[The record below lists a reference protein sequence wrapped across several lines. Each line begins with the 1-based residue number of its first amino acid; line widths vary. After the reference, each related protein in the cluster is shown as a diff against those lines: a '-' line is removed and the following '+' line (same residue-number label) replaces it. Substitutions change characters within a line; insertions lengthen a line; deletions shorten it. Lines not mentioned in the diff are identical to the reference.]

1 MRVGRRAS
9 CSCGR
14 TSSGR
19 CASPA
24 RSKRSMRP
32 TPMRTLSRG
41 RRVPGFPRGPPSRA
55 QRLPRAPCWRRP
67 WRKRRRNTER
77 RRRARRTGAATAWR
91 RARSSSGRD
100 APTGCMT
107 GCCIAKPAVTG
118 RSSGLR
124 PRSSGSREAI
134 LLLAIGAVVS
144 GLSLRCV
151 EPMLPQLA
159 MDFSTSVSA
168 ASIIV
173 TAFAVA
179 YAGAVLLQGPLG
191 DRYGKLRVVAIG
203 MALAGLASLGCAAA
217 WSLGSLAAMRFLM
230 AIFASAPV
238 ALGIAYIGDVIP
250 LEDRQE
256 TIARFIAGSIF
267 GQTLGPLFGGV
278 LTDSAGWRRS
288 FVALGFR
295 FLVRAALL
303 FLRSLFIAGAAILF
317 VRTRREWPALGP
329 GRFEPLAAHA
339 RLLARAPV
347 RWRLAVGVAETFFF
361 FGGYVFLGAYLRE
374 RFDLSYTVVGLVLAG
389 YGVGGLAYSSLV
401 RFFVRLGDRRL
412 VVLGGV
418 LGLVFFSAIVLANQ
432 WGYAVPS
439 TFGLGLAFYLMHN
452 TIQTKASE
460 VAPDAR
466 GSAIALYASA
476 WAIGQASGVAALGV
490 AVAYIGYASAILAAA
505 VGFML
510 LGFWLRYN
518 MARLHA

>member
-1 MRVGRRAS
+1 
-9 CSCGR
+9 
-14 TSSGR
+14 
-19 CASPA
+19 
-24 RSKRSMRP
+24 
-32 TPMRTLSRG
+32 
-41 RRVPGFPRGPPSRA
+41 
-55 QRLPRAPCWRRP
+55 
-67 WRKRRRNTER
+67 
-77 RRRARRTGAATAWR
+77 
-91 RARSSSGRD
+91 
-100 APTGCMT
+100 
-107 GCCIAKPAVTG
+107 
-118 RSSGLR
+118 
-124 PRSSGSREAI
+124 
-134 LLLAIGAVVS
+134 
-144 GLSLRCV
+144 
-151 EPMLPQLA
+151 MLPQLA
-159 MDFSTSVSA
+159 SDFATSVSA
-168 ASIIV
+168 ASVIV
-173 TAFAVA
+173 TSFAVA
-179 YAGAVLLQGPLG
+179 YACAVLLQGPLG
-191 DRYGKLRVVAIG
+191 DRYGKLRVVTIG
-203 MALAGLASLGCAAA
+203 VALAGLASFGCAAA
-217 WSLGSLAAMRFLM
+217 WSIGSLAGMRFLM

-238 ALGIAYIGDVIP
+238 ALGMAYVGDVIP
-250 LEDRQE
+250 LEERQE

-278 LTDSAGWRRS
+278 LTDSAGWRSS
-288 FVALGFR
+288 FVVLGF
-295 FLVRAALL
+295 
-303 FLRSLFIAGAAILF
+303 LFIAGAAILF

-329 GRFEPLAAHA
+329 GRFEPLAVHA
-339 RLLARAPV
+339 RLLARPPV
-347 RWRLAVGVAETFFF
+347 RWLLAVGVAETFFF